1 MRADTK
7 IFGCIADPI
16 DHVKAPTMFTN
27 EFIQRNINAVM
38 IPINVK
44 KDNLKEV
51 LNGLKKINNF
61 CGLTVTIPHKVEVL
75 KYCDHLYDEAQETQ
89 AVNWIKFQNKKI
101 VGNNFDGLG
110 FINGLKKSGIITN
123 NKSFCIFGA
132 GGAGMAIAF
141 SLLKQNIQKLK
152 IVNRNIL
159 KGKKLKNRLEHYFPE
174 SYIELEDLNNYNLAN
189 IDVVVNATSIGLK
202 DSKETPFDVKLTK
215 ESCIVADII
224 MEPEETEL
232 IKQAK
237 KIKRKVHLGKN
248 MLENQ
253 IELAGKFLEI
263 W

>member
-51 LNGLKKINNF
+51 LNGLKIINNF

-89 AVNWIKFQNKKI
+89 AVNWIKFKNKKI

-110 FINGLKKSGIITN
+110 NYSHIEVKDNIISSDQMAHRCRHRRRRLFRSTLLIRLPKSHIH
-123 NKSFCIFGA
+123 
-132 GGAGMAIAF
+132 
-141 SLLKQNIQKLK
+141 IQTVWVFL
-152 IVNRNIL
+152 R
-159 KGKKLKNRLEHYFPE
+159 
-174 SYIELEDLNNYNLAN
+174 
-189 IDVVVNATSIGLK
+189 IGL
-202 DSKETPFDVKLTK
+202 
-215 ESCIVADII
+215 
-224 MEPEETEL
+224 
-232 IKQAK
+232 
-237 KIKRKVHLGKN
+237 
-248 MLENQ
+248 
-253 IELAGKFLEI
+253 
-263 W
+263 